1 MEARLRK
8 VSWGTL
14 PKAAGESMV
23 PYHERHL
30 FRCGKSRAIACCSNL
45 NSFTLSSSRWQV
57 LRGHPGSLALRKK
70 ALLSSTNAP
79 GKTKMGAWDR
89 PSLAILSFTIQKMSS
104 MTLSPL
110 KARGTRSFN
119 SNSLPWSG
127 RPAKVF
133 VWAKKQ
139 SHRNSKPNPGWTY
152 KT

>member
-1 MEARLRK
+1 MALEPEAFGLQTQLLPQSWRFSVEARLRK

-14 PKAAGESMV
+14 AKAAGESMV

-79 GKTKMGAWDR
+79 GKTKMGAWD
-89 PSLAILSFTIQKMSS
+89 
-104 MTLSPL
+104 
-110 KARGTRSFN
+110 
-119 SNSLPWSG
+119 
-127 RPAKVF
+127 
-133 VWAKKQ
+133 
-139 SHRNSKPNPGWTY
+139 SHR
-152 KT
+152 